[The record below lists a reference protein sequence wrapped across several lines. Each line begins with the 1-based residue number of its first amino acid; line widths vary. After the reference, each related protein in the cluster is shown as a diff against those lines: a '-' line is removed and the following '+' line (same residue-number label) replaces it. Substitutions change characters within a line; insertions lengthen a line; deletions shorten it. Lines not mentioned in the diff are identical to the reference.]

1 MARLEL
7 RSALR
12 HLRRLLGPPV
22 PDGLS
27 DRQLL
32 QRFTLERDE
41 AAFATLVH
49 RHAALVWGTASRT
62 LRSAEDVE
70 DVFQASF
77 LVLARKAASVRWR
90 ESVASWLYGVAR
102 RLAAKTRTAS
112 ARRHALERR
121 AEEVVARAESAVP
134 DAGLGELYEVLD
146 EELQRLPEQ
155 YRSPLLLCYLEG
167 RTRDQAAGQLGWS
180 VRTLHRRLERGLGLL
195 RARLTRRGVDVS
207 AALLTAALGQ
217 QAVEAGASAAV
228 VGAVAS
234 EALAFAAGAG
244 GEVSASVA
252 ALAEGVVEG
261 MAMTRLKVGLVLAL
275 AVGVATAG
283 AGAVGSGRDGAGTGG
298 AFCGKIVATVPPSG

>member
-41 AAFATLVH
+41 AAFAALVH

-121 AEEVVARAESAVP
+121 AEEVVARAEA
-134 DAGLGELYEVLD
+134 
-146 EELQRLPEQ
+146 
-155 YRSPLLLCYLEG
+155 
-167 RTRDQAAGQLGWS
+167 
-180 VRTLHRRLERGLGLL
+180 
-195 RARLTRRGVDVS
+195 
-207 AALLTAALGQ
+207 
-217 QAVEAGASAAV
+217 
-228 VGAVAS
+228 
-234 EALAFAAGAG
+234 
-244 GEVSASVA
+244 
-252 ALAEGVVEG
+252 
-261 MAMTRLKVGLVLAL
+261 
-275 AVGVATAG
+275 
-283 AGAVGSGRDGAGTGG
+283 
-298 AFCGKIVATVPPSG
+298 